1 MTQGAPAHILVIKL
15 GALGD
20 FLQALGP
27 MAAIRAAHPGD
38 RITLLTTAP
47 FERLGRDCGYFD
59 DVWIDKRPRW
69 LDLGGWLTLRKKL
82 NEGKFR
88 RVYDLQN
95 NDRSF
100 LYLRL
105 FAPRPEWS
113 GAAPGASHRN
123 ASPERSAG
131 KAFDGHVQ
139 TLALAGITPVKI
151 DTLSWM
157 EGRDDFE
164 GLHPPYVLIIPG
176 GSPKHPYKRWPL
188 PSFVTLCRQL
198 VGEGYQPVLIGSE
211 SERDVTGHISASV
224 PGALDLT
231 GRTSLYDL
239 AVLARKAFAAI
250 GNDTGPMH
258 LIAPTGC
265 RSIVLFSGRTN
276 PKRHAPLGSHVETLQ
291 ADDLSDLNTIDVWD
305 AFKATPDRRGFHTNT
320 PAISARSDS

>member
-1 MTQGAPAHILVIKL
+1 MTQDAPAHILVIKL

-27 MAAIRAAHPGD
+27 MAAIRAAHQND

-47 FERLGRDCGYFD
+47 FEKLGRDCGYFD

-69 LDLGGWLTLRKKL
+69 LDLGGWLALRRKL
-82 NEGKFR
+82 NGGKFR

-105 FAPRPEWS
+105 FSPRPEWS

-123 ASPERSAG
+123 ASPDRSAG

-139 TLALAGITPVKI
+139 TLALAGIGPVAV

-157 EGRDDFE
+157 AGKSDHA
-164 GLHPPYVLIIPG
+164 GLRPPYVLIIPG
-176 GSPKHPYKRWPL
+176 GSPKHLHKRWPV
-188 PSFVTLCRQL
+188 PSFIELCRKLAAQ
-198 VGEGYQPVLIGSE
+198 GYQPVLIGSD
-211 SERDVTGHISASV
+211 SERSVTDDIAKAV
-224 PGALDLT
+224 PEALNLT

-239 AVLARKAFAAI
+239 AALARGAFAAI

-265 RSIVLFSGRTN
+265 KSIVLFSGHTN
-276 PKRHAPLGSHVETLQ
+276 PKRHAPLGSNVITLQ
-291 ADDLSDLNTIDVWD
+291 SDVLLDLSTTDVWE
-305 AFKATPDRRGFHTNT
+305 AFKAL
-320 PAISARSDS
+320 